1 MFMGRIQIAYEFKFR
16 MLLQGVNARRL
27 EPGIRHL
34 LNSAEQRRQRHNL
47 PPAKALADVCGDTRR
62 KIERWLR
69 RTGRPPGTLFPVPT
83 TVRFL
88 CDAGLG
94 GLARWLRAAG
104 YEADWRAD
112 IEDDALLAEARR
124 LGALVVTTD
133 SMLMERR
140 LVRQRVILAVWVPP
154 ALGIHQQLSIVLDE
168 LALPLQPP
176 RCMMCGG
183 PLELVDKQTVRDRI
197 PPKTWRWLDE
207 FFLCAR
213 CGRLFWHGTHWE
225 RIRARLQ
232 NLPK

>member
-1 MFMGRIQIAYEFKFR
+1 MGRIQIAYEFKFR
-16 MLLQGVNARRL
+16 VLLQRVNARRI

-47 PPAKALADVCGDTRR
+47 PLAKALADVCGDTRR

-104 YEADWRAD
+104 YEADWQPD
-112 IEDDALLAEARR
+112 IEDGALLAEARR

-140 LVRQRVILAVWVPP
+140 LVRQRVILALWVPP
-154 ALGIHQQLSIVLDE
+154 ALGIHQQLSSVLDE

-183 PLELVDKQTVRDRI
+183 PLELVDKETVRDRI